1 MLKPLYAGLLLRASL
16 AKNLLF
22 VFGGTVVGSFAL
34 LIGLT
39 IVSVFQPCASEG
51 KAQQKT
57 SAVSMLAAPR
67 PTPNGA
73 VQTPLQTQSEAANTI
88 GCPENKVFQSNS
100 QLVKDLITFLITS
113 QTGLLGTALGFY
125 FGSRTNHSG

>member
-1 MLKPLYAGLLLRASL
+1 VQTAPAA
-16 AKNLLF
+16 A
-22 VFGGTVVGSFAL
+22 
-34 LIGLT
+34 
-39 IVSVFQPCASEG
+39 
-51 KAQQKT
+51 AQQPK
-57 SAVSMLAAPR
+57 
-67 PTPNGA
+67 
-73 VQTPLQTQSEAANTI
+73 QSVTKPGNKI